1 MNPIVSALNTRDV
14 SDHKRRGIARRIRDG
29 QHSVLRRDKKLVLVR
44 DIKVREGYN
53 CIDCSAYLSDLA
65 VEAFMPLLVENTVYY
80 GFGW

>member
-1 MNPIVSALNTRDV
+1 
-14 SDHKRRGIARRIRDG
+14 
-29 QHSVLRRDKKLVLVR
+29 LVLVR

-53 CIDCSAYLSDLA
+53 CIDCTTYLPDLA